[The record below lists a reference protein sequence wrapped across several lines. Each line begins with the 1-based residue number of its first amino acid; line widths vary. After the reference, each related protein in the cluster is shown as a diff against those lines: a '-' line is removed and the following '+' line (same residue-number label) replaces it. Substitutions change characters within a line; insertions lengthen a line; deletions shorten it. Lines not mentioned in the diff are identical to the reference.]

1 VRLTILRLTEVLA
14 TSLGFIVAFTLI
26 LSQVPIATA
35 LGLVG
40 FGGYVILN
48 GWTPA
53 LSMVA
58 TITRDSTLTYTLIVL
73 PLFVLMGNLVAGAG
87 ISGDLF
93 RAAQAIMGRRRG
105 SLAMATVTACGGFG
119 AICGS
124 SVATA
129 ATMAKVAIP
138 SMRRLGYSKSLSAAA
153 VAAGGTLGVLIP
165 PSIIMVVYG
174 VATQTHIG
182 KLFAA
187 GIVPGIVAVVGYL
200 LAVKY
205 TVWRYPSSAPVAD
218 DGDRVDGWQL
228 LRSLWPVVVIFAV
241 VMGGIYGGLFTAVE
255 ASGIGAVTALAFAI
269 SRHNLRWRD
278 VYAIFVDTAQTSAM
292 MFAIILGAALF
303 GEFVNMTGVHESL
316 LRLVEGSGLPPFG
329 IVLVMIVIYL
339 VLGCVLET
347 LSMILL
353 TVPIFFPI
361 ITMLG
366 YDPVWFGVLIV
377 VVVEIGLITPPIG
390 VNLFVIRSVVKDI
403 TMAEVV
409 RGVLPF
415 IVADIARVLLI
426 AALPALSLWL
436 PELLFKST
444 PG

>member
-1 VRLTILRLTEVLA
+1 
-14 TSLGFIVAFTLI
+14 
-26 LSQVPIATA
+26 
-35 LGLVG
+35 
-40 FGGYVILN
+40 
-48 GWTPA
+48 
-53 LSMVA
+53 
-58 TITRDSTLTYTLIVL
+58 
-73 PLFVLMGNLVAGAG
+73 
-87 ISGDLF
+87 
-93 RAAQAIMGRRRG
+93 
-105 SLAMATVTACGGFG
+105 
-119 AICGS
+119 
-124 SVATA
+124 
-129 ATMAKVAIP
+129 
-138 SMRRLGYSKSLSAAA
+138 
-153 VAAGGTLGVLIP
+153 
-165 PSIIMVVYG
+165 
-174 VATQTHIG
+174 
-182 KLFAA
+182 
-187 GIVPGIVAVVGYL
+187 
-200 LAVKY
+200 
-205 TVWRYPSSAPVAD
+205 
-218 DGDRVDGWQL
+218 
-228 LRSLWPVVVIFAV
+228 
-241 VMGGIYGGLFTAVE
+241 
-255 ASGIGAVTALAFAI
+255 
-269 SRHNLRWRD
+269 
-278 VYAIFVDTAQTSAM
+278 
-292 MFAIILGAALF
+292 
-303 GEFVNMTGVHESL
+303 MTGVHESL

>member
-1 VRLTILRLTEVLA
+1 
-14 TSLGFIVAFTLI
+14 
-26 LSQVPIATA
+26 
-35 LGLVG
+35 
-40 FGGYVILN
+40 
-48 GWTPA
+48 
-53 LSMVA
+53 M
-58 TITRDSTLTYTLIVL
+58 
-73 PLFVLMGNLVAGAG
+73 
-87 ISGDLF
+87 
-93 RAAQAIMGRRRG
+93 
-105 SLAMATVTACGGFG
+105 
-119 AICGS
+119 
-124 SVATA
+124 
-129 ATMAKVAIP
+129 
-138 SMRRLGYSKSLSAAA
+138 
-153 VAAGGTLGVLIP
+153 
-165 PSIIMVVYG
+165 
-174 VATQTHIG
+174 
-182 KLFAA
+182 
-187 GIVPGIVAVVGYL
+187 
-200 LAVKY
+200 
-205 TVWRYPSSAPVAD
+205 
-218 DGDRVDGWQL
+218 
-228 LRSLWPVVVIFAV
+228 FAV

-316 LRLVEGSGLPPFG
+316 LRLMEGSGLPPFG
-329 IVLVMIVIYL
+329 IVLMMIVIYL

-361 ITMLG
+361 VTMLG
-366 YDPVWFGVLIV
+366 YDPVWFGILIV

-390 VNLFVIRSVVKDI
+390 VNLFVIRSVVPDI

-436 PELLFKST
+436 PELIFKSS